1 MRTLI
6 SGLLAFTLAACSAAP
21 APARPA
27 IWKVADP
34 DTTIYLFGTV
44 HVLPPRIDWQTP
56 RLKDTLASADEL
68 VLEIADQDDK
78 QQMAATF
85 AGLAISPGLP
95 PLADRLPAD
104 RRAKLDALLAKAGLK
119 PGQLDMLETW
129 AAAVTLGSAVY
140 AGMGMTVE
148 NGVERQLTRAFKDNG
163 KDKGKNKRIDGLETT
178 AQQLGYFD
186 TLDEATQRELLTSI
200 VDDSDKAAADF
211 DQMITA
217 WSRGDVKA
225 IAETFDNELR
235 RSPELAEVLLDRRN
249 ANWVGWLRERMD
261 RPGTV
266 VVAVGAGHLAGKGSV
281 IERLEAAGLR
291 VERVQ

>member
-1 MRTLI
+1 MRRLI
-6 SGLLAFTLAACSAAP
+6 SGLLAATLAACSATP
-21 APARPA
+21 APAEPA

-44 HVLPPRIDWQTP
+44 HVLPPKINWRTP
-56 RLKDTLASADEL
+56 KLDDTLARADEL

-85 AGLAISPGLP
+85 ARLAISPGLP
-95 PLADRLPAD
+95 PLAQRLPED

-148 NGVERQLTRAFKDNG
+148 NGVERQLAAAFEKKG
-163 KDKGKNKRIDGLETT
+163 KDVAGLETT

-186 TLDEATQRELLTSI
+186 TLDEATQRALLTSI

-211 DQMITA
+211 EQMIAA

-225 IAETFDNELR
+225 IAETFDSELR
-235 RSPELAEVLLDRRN
+235 RSPELADVLLDRRN
-249 ANWVGWLRERMD
+249 ANWVGWLTQRMAQ
-261 RPGTV
+261 PGTV
-266 VVAVGAGHLAGKGSV
+266 MVAVGAGHLAGKGSV